1 MKNYYLKDDPGG
13 ELRKFFNDSG
23 VVVTEDKHR
32 AGKLKVRLSKAQA
45 QFFRTEG
52 KNVLPRKGRL
62 LFPILDMGIL
72 ISNLDLSF
80 RLNFSRP
87 AHPYANVMQVQPLTA
102 NVLNIGRG
110 NHDAKDFYHG
120 PLYRI
125 GDYDTPDDIKIK
137 SRHQLILI
145 WEDENN
151 LSSVMRK
158 LKYGDELD
166 LSVSGLVGMW
176 VAAENMGELE
186 RDPEADKFIK
196 TNCYACRGTQSTV
209 AQLWKKRVSTI
220 GF

>member
-1 MKNYYLKDDPGG
+1 MKNYYLKEDLGG
-13 ELRKFFNDSG
+13 ELRRLLNNSG

-32 AGKLKVRLSKAQA
+32 AGKMKIRLSKAQA
-45 QFFRTEG
+45 QFFRTEV
-52 KNVLPRKGRL
+52 KILPKKWRS
-62 LFPILDMGIL
+62 LFPIVDMGIL
-72 ISNLDLSF
+72 ISHLDLGF

-87 AHPYANVMQVQPLTA
+87 SRPYANVMQAQPLTA

-110 NHDAKDFYHG
+110 NHDTKDFYHG

-145 WEDENN
+145 WEDKTN
-151 LSSVMRK
+151 LSSMLRK

-166 LSVSGLVGMW
+166 LSVSGLIGMW
-176 VAAENMGELE
+176 VAAEKMEELE
-186 RDPEADKFIK
+186 RDPEADKFVK
-196 TNCYACRGTQSTV
+196 TNCYACRGTHSTV
-209 AQLWKKRVSTI
+209 AQLWRKRVKVI